1 MAHPYSSLDVAPESG
16 FSMSLDWDLD
26 NEDRQLADEN
36 DNRLAQILAEDAAF
50 VFDQIRAITMTG
62 HPLASAMDLNRAGIA
77 GHSRGGKT
85 VGRACSTN
93 EAFRACVVIDN
104 IGPARERITG
114 IDQPF
119 LTLRSDW
126 DENRVAELHN
136 YLSRTGSVA
145 HDVMLLNSN
154 HFSCSDLPLFIPELQ
169 VEAVEPVESIN
180 TCARIIA
187 AFFDAFLSDGAS
199 ETIGWLP
206 DGLSRQ
212 TSIRRFSS
220 KLVE

>member
-1 MAHPYSSLDVAPESG
+1 
-16 FSMSLDWDLD
+16 MSLDWDLD
-26 NEDRQLADEN
+26 NEDQQLADEN

-50 VFDQIRAITMTG
+50 VFDQIRAIAMTG
-62 HPLASAMDLNRAGIA
+62 HPLASAIDLNRAGIA

-126 DENRVAELHN
+126 DENRVAELHD

-145 HDVMLLNSN
+145 HDVLLLNSN

-199 ETIGWLP
+199 ETIGWIP

-212 TSIRRFSS
+212 TSVRRFSS
-220 KLVE
+220 NAVE